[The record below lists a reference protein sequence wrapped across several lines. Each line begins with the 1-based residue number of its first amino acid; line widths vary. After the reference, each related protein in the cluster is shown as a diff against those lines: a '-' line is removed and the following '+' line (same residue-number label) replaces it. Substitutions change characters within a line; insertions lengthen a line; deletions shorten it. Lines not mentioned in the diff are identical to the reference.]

1 MSMEAGASRKS
12 RLLVLLPLAA
22 FAGLA
27 AIFLTQLMS
36 GRDAAEI
43 PSALIGQPAPQTKLA
58 PLEGAGVPGLDSS
71 GFKGKVTV
79 LNVWASWCAPCREE
93 HPLLLGLSGD
103 DRFVLAGLNY
113 KDPTDL
119 AQKFLAGFGNPYAA
133 IGVDPDGRGA
143 IDWGVY
149 GVPETFIIGKDGKIA
164 FKHVGPLTVDAVKAK
179 LLPEIEKALAP
190 MPATGAAGANG
201 S

>member
-1 MSMEAGASRKS
+1 MSVEAGAPKKRS

-27 AIFLTQLMS
+27 AIFLAQLMS
-36 GRDAAEI
+36 GRDAGEI
-43 PSALIGQPAPQTKLA
+43 PSALIGQPAPATKLA
-58 PLEGAGVPGLDSS
+58 ALDGAGLPGLDSAE
-71 GFKGKVTV
+71 FMGKVTV

-93 HPLLLGLSGD
+93 HPLLLGLAGD
-103 DRFVLAGLNY
+103 NRFVLAGLNY

-119 AQKFLAGFGNPYAA
+119 AQKFLAGYGNPFAA
-133 IGVDPDGRGA
+133 VGVDPNGRSA

-149 GVPETFIIGKDGKIA
+149 GVPETFVIGKDGKIA
-164 FKHVGPLTVDAVKAK
+164 AKHVGPLTVDAVKEQ
-179 LLPEIEKALAP
+179 LLPEIEKALAAGSA
-190 MPATGAAGANG
+190 PATG

>member
-1 MSMEAGASRKS
+1 VSIEAGASRRS
-12 RLLVLLPLAA
+12 RLLALLPLAA
-22 FAGLA
+22 FAALA

-43 PSALIGQPAPQTKLA
+43 PSALIGQPAPATKLA
-58 PLEGAGVPGLDSS
+58 ALDGASVPGLDSS
-71 GFKGKVTV
+71 AFKGKVTV

-93 HPLLLGLSGD
+93 HPLLLGLAGD
-103 DRFVLAGLNY
+103 NRFTLVGLNY
-113 KDPTDL
+113 KDPPDL
-119 AQKFLAGFGNPYAA
+119 AQKFLAGFGNPFSA
-133 IGVDPDGRGA
+133 IGVDPDGRAA

-164 FKHVGPLTVDAVKAK
+164 FKHVGPLTVEAVKAE
-179 LLPEIEKALAP
+179 LLSEIEKALTAAP
-190 MPATGAAGANG
+190 AGPPAAG

>member
-1 MSMEAGASRKS
+1 MSVEAGAPKKRS

-27 AIFLTQLMS
+27 AIFLAQLMS
-36 GRDAAEI
+36 GRDAGEI
-43 PSALIGQPAPQTKLA
+43 PSALIGQPAPATKLA
-58 PLEGAGVPGLDSS
+58 ALDGAGLPGLDSAE
-71 GFKGKVTV
+71 FMGKVTV

-103 DRFVLAGLNY
+103 NRFVLAGLNY

-119 AQKFLAGFGNPYAA
+119 AQKFLAGYGNPFAA
-133 IGVDPDGRGA
+133 VGVDPNGRSA

-149 GVPETFIIGKDGKIA
+149 GVPETFVIGKDGKIA
-164 FKHVGPLTVDAVKAK
+164 AKHVGPLTVDAVKEQ
-179 LLPEIEKALAP
+179 LLPEIEKALAAGSA
-190 MPATGAAGANG
+190 PATG

>member
-1 MSMEAGASRKS
+1 MSVEAGAPKRRS

-27 AIFLTQLMS
+27 AIFLAQLMS
-36 GRDAAEI
+36 GRDAGEI
-43 PSALIGQPAPQTKLA
+43 PSALIGQPAPATKLA
-58 PLEGAGVPGLDSS
+58 ALDGAGLPGLDSAE
-71 GFKGKVTV
+71 FMGKVTV

-93 HPLLLGLSGD
+93 HPLLLGLAGD
-103 DRFVLAGLNY
+103 NRFVLAGLNY

-119 AQKFLAGFGNPYAA
+119 AQKFLAGYGNPFAA
-133 IGVDPDGRGA
+133 VGVDPNGRSA

-149 GVPETFIIGKDGKIA
+149 GVPETFVIGKDGKIA
-164 FKHVGPLTVDAVKAK
+164 AKHVGPLTVDAVKEQ
-179 LLPEIEKALAP
+179 LLPEIEKALAAGSA
-190 MPATGAAGANG
+190 PATG